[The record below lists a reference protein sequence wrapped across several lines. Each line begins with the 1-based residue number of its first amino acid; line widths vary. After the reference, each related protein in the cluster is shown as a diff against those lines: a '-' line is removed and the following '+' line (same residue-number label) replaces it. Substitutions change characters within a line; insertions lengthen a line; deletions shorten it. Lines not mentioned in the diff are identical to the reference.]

1 MNELFKLPGRLPT
14 PLGKIPMYK
23 ATRFASLSSRDE
35 KYARD
40 LARRLR
46 TAQSSFG
53 LKGEPVTEGA
63 RFVVR
68 SEQASLELYAA
79 SDSCGGPIT
88 ASRIRNVLPSACLT
102 PTARADWRARHS
114 RSMDSMRQPRAWRA

>member
-1 MNELFKLPGRLPT
+1 MNELFKLPERLPA

-53 LKGEPVTEGA
+53 LKGEPATEGA

-79 SDSCGGPIT
+79 SDSLWWT
-88 ASRIRNVLPSACLT
+88 DHRLAYQERAAERLPDAE
-102 PTARADWRARHS
+102 
-114 RSMDSMRQPRAWRA
+114 PRAHTGERGTRAV